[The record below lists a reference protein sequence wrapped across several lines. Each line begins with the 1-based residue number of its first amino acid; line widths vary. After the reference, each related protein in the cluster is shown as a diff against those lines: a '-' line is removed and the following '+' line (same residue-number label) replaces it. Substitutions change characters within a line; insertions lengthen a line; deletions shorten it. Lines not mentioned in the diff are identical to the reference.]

1 MSFFDFRHVRSLDCD
16 PFLLSVA
23 PRYVSW
29 GDTSKYC
36 CSWEIAVQGW
46 GETMQWK
53 TLWGNLYIIEK
64 ILLHSSYFHW
74 VNFEIPELRGTW
86 TPKLLLTLFSPGG
99 VIVPPPDIK
108 SKFSVENSASN
119 IPDTTWLLVFWPNGL
134 NGTKFGRC
142 FFIGL
147 DLRDSFSRS
156 LLGENGYFIVFWH
169 FRPNFKLILHTSKWM
184 LCKQKKCIKWRW
196 LHP

>member
-1 MSFFDFRHVRSLDCD
+1 M
-16 PFLLSVA
+16 
-23 PRYVSW
+23 
-29 GDTSKYC
+29 
-36 CSWEIAVQGW
+36 
-46 GETMQWK
+46 
-53 TLWGNLYIIEK
+53 
-64 ILLHSSYFHW
+64 
-74 VNFEIPELRGTW
+74 ELTKSIGGKRGFN
-86 TPKLLLTLFSPGG
+86 PIQPGGGG
-99 VIVPPPDIK
+99 VIVTPPDIK

-169 FRPNFKLILHTSKWM
+169 FRPNFKLILHTSKWI
-184 LCKQKKCIKWRW
+184 LCKQKFWELFISILGSLQHKFYGHLDCLNRKFIGGVTFTPPGLSHEPR
-196 LHP
+196 PRVE

>member
-1 MSFFDFRHVRSLDCD
+1 MLMELWCLIKFSL
-16 PFLLSVA
+16 
-23 PRYVSW
+23 
-29 GDTSKYC
+29 G
-36 CSWEIAVQGW
+36 
-46 GETMQWK
+46 
-53 TLWGNLYIIEK
+53 
-64 ILLHSSYFHW
+64 
-74 VNFEIPELRGTW
+74 
-86 TPKLLLTLFSPGG
+86 GG
-99 VIVPPPDIK
+99 VIFPPPDIK

-169 FRPNFKLILHTSKWM
+169 FRPNFKLILHTSKWI
-184 LCKQKKCIKWRW
+184 LCKQKFWELFISILGSLQHKFYGHLDCLNRQLGW
-196 LHP
+196 LFFKILGHGMFVCKGIEMWAVYKLPRGFGRIRFPVTVLLAS

>member
-1 MSFFDFRHVRSLDCD
+1 MNYWLNS
-16 PFLLSVA
+16 
-23 PRYVSW
+23 
-29 GDTSKYC
+29 
-36 CSWEIAVQGW
+36 
-46 GETMQWK
+46 ETLTQRVP
-53 TLWGNLYIIEK
+53 LYLCNAI
-64 ILLHSSYFHW
+64 
-74 VNFEIPELRGTW
+74 V
-86 TPKLLLTLFSPGG
+86 LTLFSPGG
-99 VIVPPPDIK
+99 GIIVTPPDIK

-169 FRPNFKLILHTSKWM
+169 FRPNFKLILHTSKWI
-184 LCKQKKCIKWRW
+184 LCKQKFWELFISILGSLQHKFYGHLDCLNRKFIGGVTFTPPRACPMNRDPGLNRVK
-196 LHP
+196 HFV